1 MLAVTVG
8 KCITSKEWE
17 KIKWYKISFRTGQL
31 RDWTALL
38 KRTRMSLKS
47 SSCLLYHSSLSLAL
61 LMIPFLS
68 FFSWRIRLPKAFFRF
83 SSPSREERI
92 SLLFWMLRFIR
103 LFLCLDSSSSL
114 CFTSFISLLLL
125 QASSLI
131 LELISPLRLIS
142 SYYFYLFICLTMFI
156 RFKFSG
162 SIGDW

>member
-1 MLAVTVG
+1 
-8 KCITSKEWE
+8 
-17 KIKWYKISFRTGQL
+17 
-31 RDWTALL
+31 
-38 KRTRMSLKS
+38 
-47 SSCLLYHSSLSLAL
+47 
-61 LMIPFLS
+61 
-68 FFSWRIRLPKAFFRF
+68 
-83 SSPSREERI
+83 
-92 SLLFWMLRFIR
+92 MLRLIR

-156 RFKFSG
+156 MFKFSG